1 MCQTQAGRRCLAA
14 LFLAVAVLP
23 PAWSQQAKIT
33 ALAGIVSR
41 QAAGATAWQPCT
53 LSMPLAFGDQ
63 LRTAVR
69 SRCQVTFADGSV
81 VRLGE
86 RSDLT
91 IRAARS
97 MVVTRGRMY
106 GNFAKGASATIGGR
120 SAVAAI
126 KGTHVDFITG
136 EDGRETI
143 RCYEGQVYVA
153 QAGAMTKTGTADSGT
168 TTTLTDDALTEPDGY
183 WNGATLL
190 ILAGTNE
197 GEQRSVVGF
206 SGATDTVTADVAFPQ
221 AIDNTSQYE
230 LTLPTAPGV
239 VTLRAGEE
247 SIVRPGETPSEPIA
261 TPSEEFAGGQEFPE
275 FQQITP
281 GVAAP
286 TFAGSPSEEE
296 FREDNI
302 TVDQSIAEAIGA
314 GPYSSLNV
322 IVRSA
327 DPRRR
332 AIGPA
337 GANAPSAALLPPTH
351 TGAIVSP
358 IATWGATAP
367 SPFAGAFRA
376 VGEPMERLQPPEA
389 GSEGGLLGERLRI
402 ELFAFGSNRN
412 VLGSVR
418 IRPSGVL
425 GNLYFELGG
434 TNRELFDGQSV
445 TDLTAAYVVGRGK
458 GLGDLRIGRQ
468 RFLLGP
474 VNNSNLGTLIDFDL
488 ADGVSWRPD
497 TEGRVQLDFAYL
509 WDLAPL
515 ADEFAGTGWFGR
527 ASVVTDCGVFSVNG
541 LTTDAHRPGP
551 GDTQL
556 DGDLGYSFDLA
567 VPLKRNKVE
576 LYGELGED
584 PWDRTLYTVG
594 LYFPCLLYSADTDLL
609 LEYAS
614 REYEPKLWTLRAYHT
629 LSDEWQ
635 AVLAFELPEGSSLD
649 YGLGF
654 TYRFEI
660 K

>member
-1 MCQTQAGRRCLAA
+1 MSRRLAGRRCLVA

-23 PAWSQQAKIT
+23 PVWSQQAKVT
-33 ALAGIVSR
+33 ALVGIVSR
-41 QAAGATAWQPCT
+41 QAAGATTWQPCK
-53 LSMPLAFGDQ
+53 LNMPLTFGDQ
-63 LRTAVR
+63 LRTAMR

-91 IRAARS
+91 IRTPGS
-97 MVVTRGRMY
+97 MVVNRGRMY
-106 GNFAKGASATIGGR
+106 GNFAKGASTTIGGR

-126 KGTHVDFITG
+126 KGTHIDFIVG
-136 EDGRETI
+136 EDGKETI

-197 GEQRSVVGF
+197 GEQRTVVTF
-206 SGATDTVTADVAFPQ
+206 SGATHTVTVDVAFPQ

-239 VTLRAGEE
+239 VTLHQGEE
-247 SIVRPGETPSEPIA
+247 SIVRAGEMPSEPIA
-261 TPSEEFAGGQEFPE
+261 TAPEEFAGGQESPE

-286 TFAGSPSEEE
+286 TFAGSPSEEG
-296 FREDNI
+296 FREDNVS
-302 TVDQSIAEAIGA
+302 VDQSIAEAVGA
-314 GPYSSLNV
+314 APYSSLNV

-327 DPRRR
+327 DPTRR
-332 AIGPA
+332 AMGPA
-337 GANAPSAALLPPTH
+337 GANVPSAALLPPTH

-367 SPFAGAFRA
+367 SPFAGALRA
-376 VGEPMERLQPPEA
+376 VGEPREPPEA
-389 GSEGGLLGERLRI
+389 RNEGGLLGERLRI
-402 ELFAFGSNRN
+402 ELSAFGSNRN

-488 ADGVSWRPD
+488 ADGVSWCPD
-497 TEGRVQLDFAYL
+497 TGGRLQLDFAYL
-509 WDLAPL
+509 WDMAPL
-515 ADEFAGTGWFGR
+515 ADEFGGTGWFGR
-527 ASVVTDCGVFSVNG
+527 ASVTTDYGVFSVNG

-551 GDTQL
+551 GDTEL

-567 VPLKRNKVE
+567 VPLKRTEVE

-609 LEYAS
+609 VEYAS

-660 K
+660 R